1 MSNPDQRSI
10 EGRSEPVP
18 RQPNGRCSVCNG
30 SGEVWVGSGDA
41 GAVKFACECRE
52 APATFPAAATFSIDW
67 FPLTFGAAMVA
78 LLAIFFH

>member
-1 MSNPDQRSI
+1 
-10 EGRSEPVP
+10 
-18 RQPNGRCSVCNG
+18 
-30 SGEVWVGSGDA
+30 
-41 GAVKFACECRE
+41 VKFACECRE